1 MPILAWKHILNSTHN
16 TLPGFNMR
24 QACIQLKSI
33 LFRLLPAMSYPR
45 QDFLCDTTVTAE
57 SSRDIRATHFY
68 CGPDWHTDRRGDPLS
83 LLQGLPAQVRP
94 SPVKPGLQLQPKLPL
109 LSVQKPLTLS
119 QLWTPVAH
127 SSISEE
133 KETVAL
139 ISSSPIEWNMLLLS
153 FSSMVTLILKLSQIR
168 KLVKYFWHTQVTTR
182 LLHGCPY
189 IDSLHL
195 QCITLLHT
203 TPLSEA
209 HTHHGNPIHDTTLS
223 TSLAWVTW
231 FRCKVNLT
239 SWPTKE
245 ARCYS
250 VHAAHSKCS
259 HSTGLAEVPIIST
272 Y

>member
-1 MPILAWKHILNSTHN
+1 MSTPFRASPGYAPVGQGLDLLDLSGDISSSTSAMPILAWKHILNSTHN

-45 QDFLCDTTVTAE
+45 QDILCDTTVTAE

-94 SPVKPGLQLQPKLPL
+94 SPMKPGLQLQPKLPL

-139 ISSSPIEWNMLLLS
+139 ISSSPIEWN
-153 FSSMVTLILKLSQIR
+153 
-168 KLVKYFWHTQVTTR
+168 Y
-182 LLHGCPY
+182 
-189 IDSLHL
+189 
-195 QCITLLHT
+195 
-203 TPLSEA
+203 A
-209 HTHHGNPIHDTTLS
+209 
-223 TSLAWVTW
+223 TSV
-231 FRCKVNLT
+231 V
-239 SWPTKE
+239 
-245 ARCYS
+245 
-250 VHAAHSKCS
+250 
-259 HSTGLAEVPIIST
+259 
-272 Y
+272 